1 MGRPRAGGTL
11 PGVVGI
17 LREGLTASAP
27 SPARPLLPA
36 TLSRRRTT
44 TPAQK
49 GGSCGCAMRTAA
61 GDELHA
67 GSAVVLQ
74 GLAQRADLNG
84 RVGTVVEVDFLAT
97 GRCKVDLGGSLKPVR
112 VKIANLD
119 VVADPEAAKAAAE
132 AEDARKARLWD
143 SMPESEVE
151 ALLARV
157 TPLKEDAN
165 RLFRAGDIRGALEQ
179 YMACVAELPEPPP
192 WRTLE
197 ASGPVPLR
205 KILCA
210 VGGNIAQCHIKL
222 AQLAEED
229 TQLTPT
235 ELVRDR
241 TLWDPAEALSAV
253 DMALNAAGMD
263 AERLR
268 TEATDPTVWWTH
280 ARGSIYTPW
289 QMKPLYRRSKIYSR
303 LLDAANALHDL
314 RDLSKL
320 LANFMET
327 YEEHEE
333 QTPREEYTEAL
344 KLLKTTKEDTKRIQ
358 KYSHKLLQVCG
369 SKQSPSAGGGA
380 GELAHMAALAL
391 LGGADPNADDGAG
404 TPLFRAVSCGHDHMT
419 LPYPGIR
426 TNWLPGEETRLL
438 KVLLAAKA
446 GPNQHM
452 STHGGDTCALCRL
465 SEMGLAPHLVETLVD
480 AGANTEEMCGESNG
494 EGAFTP
500 LIIASQSGHVST
512 CAALLKSGANV
523 NARRSGSGLTPLH
536 GACENNHPQLV
547 PTLLEAGAEL
557 EVCKRAGSQ
566 QTAFLISAGKGWV
579 ECLRLLIDA
588 GSDMDATFV
597 YQGQTYTAL
606 QDAAD
611 EFSRGTG
618 PANCGW
624 DDCIRCGKRF
634 FLSAAFPMFVPSL
647 SWQNDR
653 FYILMAHKSRF
664 LQAHLQPHRGC
675 GGASGAAAPR
685 LRFQHL
691 QAARRGERGLPGP
704 AAAGRRRGRS
714 TRPDR
719 GGSATVA
726 RGRSNAAAAE
736 SPARDGARSTDLY
749 GGAQA
754 AEGAGGRGLALVA
767 AAGQSVAEAA
777 EDAACPLSLKEL
789 HTVHNLLARRSRSS
803 SDGWFVHSLCDT
815 LKC

>member
-1 MGRPRAGGTL
+1 
-11 PGVVGI
+11 
-17 LREGLTASAP
+17 
-27 SPARPLLPA
+27 
-36 TLSRRRTT
+36 
-44 TPAQK
+44 
-49 GGSCGCAMRTAA
+49 
-61 GDELHA
+61 
-67 GSAVVLQ
+67 
-74 GLAQRADLNG
+74 
-84 RVGTVVEVDFLAT
+84 VEVDFLAT

-112 VKIANLD
+112 VKPANLD

-653 FYILMAHKSRF
+653 VYILKNGSQKPFSAGSSSTAPWMWRCF
-664 LQAHLQPHRGC
+664 RRGSASPSLPAP
-675 GGASGAAAPR
+675 ASGSPR
-685 LRFQHL
+685 R
-691 QAARRGERGLPGP
+691 AW
-704 AAAGRRRGRS
+704 S
-714 TRPDR
+714 TRPCR
-719 GGSATVA
+719 CGSTA
-726 RGRSNAAAAE
+726 
-736 SPARDGARSTDLY
+736 GAIYT
-749 GGAQA
+749 
-754 AEGAGGRGLALVA
+754 
-767 AAGQSVAEAA
+767 
-777 EDAACPLSLKEL
+777 
-789 HTVHNLLARRSRSS
+789 T
-803 SDGWFVHSLCDT
+803 
-815 LKC
+815 